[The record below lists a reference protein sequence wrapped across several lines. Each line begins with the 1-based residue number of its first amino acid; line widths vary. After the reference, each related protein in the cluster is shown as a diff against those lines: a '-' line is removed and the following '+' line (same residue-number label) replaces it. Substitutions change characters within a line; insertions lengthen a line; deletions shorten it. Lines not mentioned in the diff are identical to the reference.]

1 MKELIHIGNETLQII
16 ETETG
21 YELRTFSDNTV
32 HEICNHGE
40 LNDTIYRMIDRTCP
54 AMI

>member
-1 MKELIHIGNETLQII
+1 MKELIHIGNETLQLI

-21 YELRTFSDNTV
+21 YELRTFNNNTI

-40 LNDTIYRMIDRTCP
+40 LNETIYRMIDRICT
-54 AMI
+54 AMV